1 MQDCSNS
8 SVLVTELLQ
17 SCTEPSA
24 CITTFIIIFIIIIII
39 IIIIVVFIFPGAY
52 VYLWDSRTR
61 KNLAKLDMMNA
72 LAIDSFLM
80 CANSLSGK

>member
-8 SVLVTELLQ
+8 SVLVMELLQ
-17 SCTEPSA
+17 SCTEPST
-24 CITTFIIIFIIIIII
+24 CITTFIII